1 MEAETSHVV
10 FGRRIIPSDS
20 LANRQD
26 MPCLQ
31 GLLGSGVLQVC
42 IPCSF
47 NVVSL
52 GLRSGFLRG
61 ADGRPARYP

>member
-1 MEAETSHVV
+1 MPAGIT
-10 FGRRIIPSDS
+10 RIWILAS
-20 LANRQD
+20 LH
-26 MPCLQ
+26 
-31 GLLGSGVLQVC
+31 
-42 IPCSF
+42 PCSF